1 MIDILINM
9 ADNLDKKGLH
19 NEASKIDR
27 ILRKIAGDLE
37 KDYFS
42 GIRNGDDYDS
52 DSENSQESDAIGTD
66 GEEYPDAADID
77 GKGGDKLSEYET
89 ARAKAI
95 KRKKEMK
102 NDSSDAG

>member
-19 NEASKIDR
+19 SEASKIDR

-42 GIRNGDDYDS
+42 GIKNEDDYDS
-52 DSENSQESDAIGTD
+52 EKPQESDAK
-66 GEEYPDAADID
+66 EYPEKADLNRD
-77 GKGGDKLSEYET
+77 GKLSSYERKRSD
-89 ARAKAI
+89 AIQKAI
-95 KRKKEMK
+95 KKRKKKMK
-102 NDSSDAG
+102 NDSSDAGWGG

>member
-19 NEASKIDR
+19 SEASKIDR

-42 GIRNGDDYDS
+42 GIKNEGDYDS
-52 DSENSQESDAIGTD
+52 EKSQESDAIGTD
-66 GEEYPDAADID
+66 GEEYPPAANID
-77 GKGGDKLSEYET
+77 GKDGDKLSEYET

-95 KRKKEMK
+95 KRKQEMK
-102 NDSSDAG
+102 NDSSDAS